1 MPMAAEQRSALS
13 LHSVTIEGRNR
24 LAVTGVTEIDRF
36 DDETVAVFTQEG
48 ELTICGRGLRIGR
61 IDIEAGD
68 LVLEGTIFSLEYT
81 DDRPAGSWLSR
92 LFR

>member
-1 MPMAAEQRSALS
+1 MTAEHRPVMSP
-13 LHSVTIEGRNR
+13 HTVTIEGRSR

-36 DDETVAVFTQEG
+36 DDETVALFTQDG

-68 LVLEGTIFSLEYT
+68 LVLDGTVFSLEYT
-81 DDRPAGSWLSR
+81 DDRPAGSFFAR

>member
-1 MPMAAEQRSALS
+1 MASEHRAVTAP
-13 LHSVTIEGRNR
+13 HAVTIEGRGR

-61 IDIEAGD
+61 IDIDAGE
-68 LVLEGTIFSLEYT
+68 LVLEGTIDSLEYT
-81 DDRPAGSWLSR
+81 DDRPAGSWLAR